1 MAKITQLDLDT
12 FLHPFAIHH
21 TARVSRDACLL
32 PLAVRYLYYFHIG
45 CIPLL
50 YADNETMQSIPVD
63 TTIGLAAGGNL
74 TLS

>member
-21 TARVSRDACLL
+21 TTRVSRDACIL

-50 YADNETMQSIPVD
+50 YADNETMQYD
-63 TTIGLAAGGNL
+63 RRLAE
-74 TLS
+74 T